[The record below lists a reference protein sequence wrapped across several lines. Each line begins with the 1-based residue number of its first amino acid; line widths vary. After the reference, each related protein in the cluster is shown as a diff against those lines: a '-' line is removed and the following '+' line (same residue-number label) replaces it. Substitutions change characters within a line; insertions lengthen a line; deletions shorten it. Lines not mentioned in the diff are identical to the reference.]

1 MSLSYTRQGR
11 SLPQTLAIQSQIH
24 LPGTVGRLLKQI
36 RDIEQVAPLFVD
48 AGLVHPVKRELALN
62 ARVAGIATR
71 STTTKTIG
79 GYLYAAAAVRMD
91 LAAEDNVI
99 STIGQDSTCELDDID
114 YEDQS
119 KRLQLINVRQAYE
132 MADAALRSSDHFD
145 LIMLDC
151 PLVLNRSMVPLRED
165 ESDAAFREAFIG
177 ATDAITNFWRN
188 HRDHLLP
195 WNPNGTAVL
204 GLASQRFGAI
214 VYVARQDLR
223 TEAGRQQILDTEG
236 VNETRIQAISKLS
249 KSISGIGERRFVH
262 GILSSYTRT
271 AAFRMNVQSPRMEPR
286 EITKLG
292 VIGFHFKA
300 AHTMTPRLLQLIG
313 DAPLWN
319 QSLLDKVCSQVMAL
333 TVVGGAQATPLP
345 IQLAEREQQALDKFL
360 KYYNQGVLQE
370 IKRKEIEDL
379 WLSDLDSPI

>member
-1 MSLSYTRQGR
+1 MTTFTGQGR
-11 SLPQTLAIQSQIH
+11 SLAQTLAIQSQIH
-24 LPGTVGRLLKQI
+24 LAGTVGRVLKQI
-36 RDIEQVAPLFVD
+36 RDIEQVAPLFVE

-62 ARVAGIATR
+62 ARVAGISSRAT
-71 STTTKTIG
+71 TAKTIG

-132 MADAALRSSDHFD
+132 MADAALRSSDRFD

-165 ESDAAFREAFIG
+165 ESDAAFRQAFMA

-188 HRDHLLP
+188 HRDRLLP

-236 VNETRIQAISKLS
+236 VDETRIQAISKLS

-271 AAFRMNVQSPRMEPR
+271 AAFRMNIQSPRMEPG

-319 QSLLDKVCSQVMAL
+319 RSLLDRVCSHVMAL
-333 TVVGGAQATPLP
+333 TVVGGAQAAPLP

-360 KYYNQGVLQE
+360 EYYNQGVLQE

-379 WLSDLDSPI
+379 WLSDFDSPI

>member
-1 MSLSYTRQGR
+1 MTTFTGQGR
-11 SLPQTLAIQSQIH
+11 SLVQTLAIQSQIH
-24 LPGTVGRLLKQI
+24 LAGTVGRVLKQI

-62 ARVAGIATR
+62 ARVAGISSRAT
-71 STTTKTIG
+71 TAKTIG

-132 MADAALRSSDHFD
+132 MADAALRSSDRFD
-145 LIMLDC
+145 LVMLDC

-165 ESDAAFREAFIG
+165 ESDAAFRQAFMA
-177 ATDAITNFWRN
+177 ATDAITNFWKN
-188 HRDHLLP
+188 HRDRLLP

-236 VNETRIQAISKLS
+236 VDETRIQAISKLS
-249 KSISGIGERRFVH
+249 KSISELVNVA
-262 GILSSYTRT
+262 LYTE
-271 AAFRMNVQSPRMEPR
+271 F
-286 EITKLG
+286 
-292 VIGFHFKA
+292 
-300 AHTMTPRLLQLIG
+300 
-313 DAPLWN
+313 
-319 QSLLDKVCSQVMAL
+319 
-333 TVVGGAQATPLP
+333 
-345 IQLAEREQQALDKFL
+345 
-360 KYYNQGVLQE
+360 
-370 IKRKEIEDL
+370 
-379 WLSDLDSPI
+379 